1 MRRIVNTCLI
11 AFSLVISNLATAPAV
26 FADQTDSSTG
36 AGSAAVHRPKVGLAL
51 GGGGSR
57 GAAHVRVLKVLEK
70 EGIPIDYI
78 AGTSIGSVVGG
89 LYAAGM
95 PLDEL
100 EKQFADV
107 NLMHSFMTVPL
118 WVRLAVAPIM
128 VIPRLWEHP
137 YDGLYKGN
145 KFRKFLENDVP
156 EHSLKNIEDL
166 KIPYSAVA
174 TNLVDGQ
181 PHRISKGELGYAMQA
196 SCAVPGL
203 RKPVE
208 INGNLYCDGGV
219 SSNVPVKM
227 VREMGADIVIAV
239 DIDERMDQVPISTFR
254 KIGSVS
260 ERLIKLQLANLDTT
274 ECAGADIVIHPNVDG
289 IGLIS
294 TRKEDA
300 LRGLKAGEEA
310 AEAAIP
316 EIKKKLKA
324 AGVSLAGMA
333 ATH

>member
-1 MRRIVNTCLI
+1 
-11 AFSLVISNLATAPAV
+11 
-26 FADQTDSSTG
+26 
-36 AGSAAVHRPKVGLAL
+36 
-51 GGGGSR
+51 
-57 GAAHVRVLKVLEK
+57 LKVLER

-145 KFRKFLENDVP
+145 KFRNFLVNDVP
-156 EHSLKNIEDL
+156 AHSQRNIEDL
-166 KIPYSAVA
+166 RIPFSAVA
-174 TNLVDGQ
+174 TNLVDGL
-181 PHRISKGELGYAMQA
+181 PHRISKGSLGYAMQA

-208 INGNLYCDGGV
+208 IDGKLYCDGGV
-219 SSNVPVKM
+219 SSNVPVKA

-239 DIDERMDQVPISTFR
+239 DIDERMNEVPISTFR

-260 ERLIKLQLANLDTT
+260 ERLITLQLNNMDTS
-274 ECAGADIVIHPNVDG
+274 ECSGADIVIHPNLDG
-289 IGLIS
+289 VSLIS
-294 TRKEDA
+294 TKKEDA
-300 LRGLKAGEEA
+300 LRGLQAGEDA
-310 AEAAIP
+310 AVAALP
-316 EIKKKLKA
+316 AIKKKLA
-324 AGVSLAGMA
+324 EAGVSLAGG
-333 ATH
+333 THPQ